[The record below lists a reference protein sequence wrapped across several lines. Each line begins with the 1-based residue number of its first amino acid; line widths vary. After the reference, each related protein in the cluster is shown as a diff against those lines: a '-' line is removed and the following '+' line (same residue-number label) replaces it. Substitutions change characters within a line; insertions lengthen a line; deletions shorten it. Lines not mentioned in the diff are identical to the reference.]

1 MWRIHFQTLERS
13 GGGLLVGKALRRA
26 VIEVAAA
33 SSGHAH

>member
-1 MWRIHFQTLERS
+1 LEKS

-33 SSGHAH
+33 PSRHEH